1 LSYSE
6 GEVTP
11 IIVKKNGTLWCLATS
26 KPLENLIEREHTEK

>member
-6 GEVTP
+6 GVVDC
-11 IIVKKNGTLWCLATS
+11 ICHGTLFSLASS